1 MHAVAFPSLIRLL
14 VLASAAFVLA
24 ACASVPD
31 PHASTDATTPEITLV
46 TLNLWHDKGDWPR
59 RQRLIVETLR
69 ELRPD
74 VVVLQ
79 EVFQHEGLDNQA
91 RTLASA
97 LGYEYVFASVDAADK
112 PKRFGNAILSRHP
125 ILAHDWKA
133 LEPLDD
139 FRNIVHVRLDMGGRE
154 INVYDTHLHW
164 TEGGGAIRAEQVADA
179 LRYIAATDDGLPSVL
194 AGDFNASMD
203 APEVKPLLGPFLDA
217 YAAMH
222 PGMAPGD
229 RAHATLDLAK
239 YPPRHIDQILLQRG
253 AFVPLHA
260 EVILEQP
267 DAEGTLAS
275 DHYGVMARFRAG
287 RSPAP
292 DGS

>member
-1 MHAVAFPSLIRLL
+1 RATVVRMRATAFPSLLRLL
-14 VLASAAFVLA
+14 ALASAFMLA
-24 ACASVPD
+24 ACAAVPD
-31 PHASTDATTPEITLV
+31 PAARADDAAAGITLV
-46 TLNLWHDKGDWPR
+46 TLNLWHDKGDWPA
-59 RQRLIVETLR
+59 RQRVIVETLR

-79 EVFQHEGLDNQA
+79 EVFQHEDLPNQA
-91 RTLASA
+91 RTLAEA

-125 ILAHDWKA
+125 VLDHDWKA

-139 FRNIVHVRLDMGGRE
+139 YRSIVRVRIAIGGRG

-164 TEGGGAIRAEQVADA
+164 TEGGGAIRAEQVADV

-194 AGDFNASMD
+194 AGDLNASMD
-203 APEVKPLLGPFLDA
+203 APELQPLLGPFLDA

-222 PGMAPGD
+222 PGMAPGE

-239 YPPRHIDQILLQRG
+239 YPPRHIDQVLLQRG
-253 AFVPLHA
+253 AFVPLQA
-260 EVILEQP
+260 EVILDQP
-267 DAEGTLAS
+267 DAQGVLAS
-275 DHYGVMARFRAG
+275 DHYGVMARFRFA
-287 RSPAP
+287 RP
-292 DGS
+292 

>member
-1 MHAVAFPSLIRLL
+1 MHAIAFPSPMR
-14 VLASAAFVLA
+14 VLALAYAFALA
-24 ACASVPD
+24 ACASVPG
-31 PHASTDATTPEITLV
+31 PAALAIKPSPEVTLV
-46 TLNLWHDKGDWPR
+46 TLNLWHDKGDWPK
-59 RQRLIVETLR
+59 RQRLIIETLR
-69 ELRPD
+69 ELQPD

-79 EVFQHEGLDNQA
+79 EVFQHEGLPNQA
-91 RTLASA
+91 QSLAGA

-112 PKRFGNAILSRHP
+112 PRRFGNAILSRHP

-139 FRNIVHVRLDMGGRE
+139 FRNIVRVRIAVGGRE

-194 AGDFNASMD
+194 AGDLNASMD
-203 APEVKPLLGPFLDA
+203 APELQSLLGPFLDA
-217 YAAMH
+217 YAAIH
-222 PGMAPGD
+222 PDMAAGD
-229 RAHATLDLAK
+229 RDHATLDLAK

-253 AFVPLHA
+253 AFVPLEA
-260 EVILEQP
+260 AVILDKP

-275 DHYGVMARFRAG
+275 DHYGVLARFRFA
-287 RSPAP
+287 RATAP
-292 DGS
+292 